1 MAYSLQRSRFNSKL
15 SVANTCTVCR
25 CLLLLGT
32 VGLLTGT
39 SIGVW
44 SLGNL
49 TTLLACSRQVNK
61 PVLSVFFRVN
71 RSTFV
76 VEVQAEGQA
85 NWLLLCHENWDSS
98 LGMRICRQLGH
109 VRLTHHK
116 GVNLTDVTVSRR
128 QEYALLPPSW
138 KGDAAGKWQ
147 VRSSCPSGRI
157 VALKCSECGTAYSKA
172 AETTGGKE
180 TRLRRWPWQVTL
192 YLNAQPVC
200 AGTLVSHKWIV
211 TAAHCVDCQLQLSGW
226 VALVEPKDDE
236 GQGRVAVEK
245 VVAHPNY
252 DREHHD
258 YDIAMLK
265 LKEPLAFSETVQAV
279 CLPLSHQDLP
289 NSSTCWISGQDY
301 QRPENVLLFVLI
313 HNRVFYFAE
322 IHIFK
327 LKLSMRG
334 EKCWVLGRSE
344 KPHSSC
350 LFFENDHIRDDSRH
364 LHCFGWPP
372 RLLFGKTLLL
382 SHTASRLK
390 DACFP
395 LACFPATSSSAETP
409 TAVSV
414 SLITSKNCN
423 TSCMHAGKITPR
435 MLCAHYVDRNTSTC
449 KAERG
454 VPLVCQQADV
464 PRLVGIGSRE
474 KGLKSPRLP
483 GVYTKVVEFL
493 DWIHHIMEEKG

>member
-1 MAYSLQRSRFNSKL
+1 MWMDNGDNDTGPLL
-15 SVANTCTVCR
+15 EANTCTVCR

-44 SLGNL
+44 SLVKQLLKPLHHRESVPLQDPGTHLTGCQAVVEGEGDQEASFGNTSNKRGL
-49 TTLLACSRQVNK
+49 EQVNK

-71 RSTFV
+71 RSTFL

-85 NWLLLCHENWDSS
+85 DWLLLCHENWDSS

-116 GVNLTDVTVSRR
+116 GVNLTDVTVSSR

-157 VALKCSECGTAYSKA
+157 VALKCSECGAAYSKA

-211 TAAHCVDCQLQLSGW
+211 TTAHCVDCQLQLSGW

-236 GQGRVAVEK
+236 GQRRVAVEK
-245 VVAHPNY
+245 VVPHPNY

-289 NSSTCWISGQDY
+289 NGSTCWISGQDY
-301 QRPENVLLFVLI
+301 QRPEN
-313 HNRVFYFAE
+313 
-322 IHIFK
+322 
-327 LKLSMRG
+327 
-334 EKCWVLGRSE
+334 
-344 KPHSSC
+344 
-350 LFFENDHIRDDSRH
+350 
-364 LHCFGWPP
+364 
-372 RLLFGKTLLL
+372 
-382 SHTASRLK
+382 
-390 DACFP
+390 
-395 LACFPATSSSAETP
+395 ATSSSAETP

-474 KGLKSPRLP
+474 RGCKPPRLP

-493 DWIHHIMEEKG
+493 DWIHHVMEEKG